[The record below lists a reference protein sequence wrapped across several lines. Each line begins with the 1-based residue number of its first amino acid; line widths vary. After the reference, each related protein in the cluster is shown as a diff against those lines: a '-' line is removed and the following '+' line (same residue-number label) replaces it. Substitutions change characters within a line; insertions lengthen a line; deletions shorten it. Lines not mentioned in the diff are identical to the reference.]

1 MAEQTIQTQSPVQTQ
16 EPASPAVT
24 EAAPLTATQPAPQG
38 STVSQSTQ
46 PVVSDRTTEQFEKLK
61 ESNKKLFEA
70 NRLLQEEL
78 AKRAKSEQTF
88 APIQQPSQT
97 TPAPSIDQFVTEDPV
112 TGERYVD
119 QEKLITALQ
128 SADTKAAR
136 AQAAVENYIR
146 QQQVLDEERQTREA
160 YDSHP
165 EVNPNSEKFDVTV
178 SKRTRSLLLDSM
190 MNPQDYGGH
199 ALSFKEAAEEAK
211 KQSPDQ
217 AKVLESKTQQ
227 AQQAVEGK
235 AQATAEATGVS
246 STIAQQVSGGGS
258 EELDTLRNKTRL
270 GRGDEQTWAVAQ
282 RLAKVTH
289 TGTPTSST

>member
-1 MAEQTIQTQSPVQTQ
+1 MAEEQTQVQPSVQTQ
-16 EPASPAVT
+16 EPASTVAQ
-24 EAAPLTATQPAPQG
+24 EAPTQESVQPAQQE
-38 STVSQSTQ
+38 STVSQPAQ
-46 PVVSDRTTEQFEKLK
+46 PAVSDRTTEQFEKLK

-78 AKRAKSEQTF
+78 GKRAKAEQTF
-88 APIQQPSQT
+88 APIQQTPQT
-97 TPAPSIDQFVTEDPV
+97 IPAPSIEQFVKEDPV

-128 SADTKAAR
+128 DANTKATR
-136 AQAAVENYIR
+136 AQTAVESYIR
-146 QQQVLDEERQTREA
+146 QQQVLDEEKQTREA

-165 EVNPNSEKFDVTV
+165 EVNPDSDKFDVTV

-211 KQSPDQ
+211 KQSPTQ
-217 AKVLESKTQQ
+217 AQALETKTQQ
-227 AQQAVEGK
+227 TQQAVEGK
-235 AQATAEATGVS
+235 AQATAEAAGVS

-258 EELDTLRNKTRL
+258 EELETLRNKTRL